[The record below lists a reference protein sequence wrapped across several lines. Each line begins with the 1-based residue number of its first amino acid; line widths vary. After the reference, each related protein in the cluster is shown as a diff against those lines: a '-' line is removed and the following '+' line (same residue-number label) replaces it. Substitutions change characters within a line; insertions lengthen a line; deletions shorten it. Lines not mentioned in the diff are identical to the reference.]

1 MSPPTSLNS
10 SISTDA
16 QTSVQSD
23 NESTAPVEA
32 STEVAAES
40 SQAQE
45 SQSSYQLSD
54 NSLVLTAAYGP
65 AINGS
70 DDGQPFAIGSFGG
83 WDYAR
88 TLVQMDHLWRA
99 GDFFRLGLGL
109 SYERF
114 QGEPATYA
122 STLNGVSLAATG
134 ELNLATL
141 WGGSPVR
148 VFDQLRLVLRG
159 GAGFGTTTSET
170 AILEDRLGPAFGL
183 EGQLGVVTVD
193 MGPVDATLGISA
205 GTHTT
210 WDIDD
215 TNNALN
221 YVNGFLSFR
230 TSDVNEVT
238 ETPDPYCNE
247 DFEERIRA
255 DVVAL
260 AGTEDP
266 DNPSGNALLREQN
279 DEMRSFLTAL
289 KRQMEDQGITREEII
304 GDMRQAYVD
313 YLMEREESPVEDAD
327 EAMALAERRFPD
339 DFDPFAIEEVDQ
351 VLLPDPLP
359 EDCDELYGLQRQLQD
374 ERALLMRQ
382 KGLLEG
388 LTYAALIRLGAS
400 PEAAPEMIRTVT
412 RLQEIHFMTNRPF
425 GAQEIGGRR
434 ERRYSQAADIR
445 TLDAAVES
453 YLQSHAANEDGIR
466 DALGTSQAEDLFA
479 SVFPRTRRADGGEF
493 YSPSLEVIHELAN
506 SLNSESMRGTSIYVV
521 GHTDSRG
528 PRDHN
533 LGLSQRR
540 ARAIRDALILFGV
553 SPDRINP
560 IGRGEDRPVYY
571 YDRQTGLSRAERQNN
586 EPNRRISREETSM
599 LREDGITGPA
609 LRDEVRGRQTTNR
622 RIEMFICFPETEDQ
636 VCTDLAAEVQGT
648 TQEQGSAPEQTS
660 SDSQV
665 QQSTTHPDSE
675 TQGAGGRRSS
685 RPRRARRAAAASR
698 PVGAQ
703 RATKTTATDLPLP
716 EPPEGDDDL

>member
-1 MSPPTSLNS
+1 MSPPTSITS
-10 SISTDA
+10 STET

-23 NESTAPVEA
+23 TETTAQVES
-32 STEVAAES
+32 STEAAAES
-40 SQAQE
+40 SE

-70 DDGQPFAIGSFGG
+70 DDGQPFAIGNFGG

-88 TLVQMDHLWRA
+88 TLVQIDHLWRA
-99 GDFFRLGLGL
+99 GDYFRLGLGL

-114 QGEPATYA
+114 QGDPATYA
-122 STLNGVSLAATG
+122 STINGVSLAATG
-134 ELNLATL
+134 ELNLANL
-141 WGGSPVR
+141 WGDSSPVR

-210 WDIDD
+210 WDIGD
-215 TNNALN
+215 TNNAHN

-230 TSDVNEVT
+230 TSDVNAVEV
-238 ETPDPYCNE
+238 EPDPYCND
-247 DFEERIRA
+247 DFEARIRA
-255 DVVAL
+255 DVIAL

-266 DNPSGNALLREQN
+266 DNSSGNALLREQN

-313 YLMEREESPVEDAD
+313 YLMEREESPVEDAE
-327 EAMALAERRFPD
+327 EALALAERRFPD

-351 VLLPDPLP
+351 VILPEPLP

-400 PEAAPEMIRTVT
+400 PAAAPEMIRTVT

-425 GAQEIGGRR
+425 GAQEIGGNR
-434 ERRYSQAADIR
+434 ERGYNQEADIR
-445 TLDAAVES
+445 TLDTAVES
-453 YLQSHAANEDGIR
+453 YLQSHAANENGVR
-466 DALGTSQAEDLFA
+466 EALGTSQTEDLFA

-493 YSPSLEVIHELAN
+493 YSPSLEVIRELAE

-540 ARAIRDALILFGV
+540 ARAIRNALILFGV
-553 SPDRINP
+553 NPDRINP

-571 YDRQTGLSRAERQNN
+571 YDRQTGLSRSERRNN
-586 EPNRRISREETSM
+586 EPNRRISREETAM
-599 LREDGITGPA
+599 LREDGIVRQA

-622 RIEMFICFPETEDQ
+622 RIEMFICFPETDDQ
-636 VCTDLAAEVQGT
+636 VCSDLAAEVQGSS
-648 TQEQGSAPEQTS
+648 QEGEPAPEETP

-665 QQSTTHPDSE
+665 QQSR
-675 TQGAGGRRSS
+675 TQVEPERQRR
-685 RPRRARRAAAASR
+685 RPNRRRTRRAAASSQ

-703 RATKTTATDLPLP
+703 RAAKTVPTDLHLA